1 MRKLSIK
8 CLKCETPLRPETEKC
23 PKCGSRDRHITV
35 ADSAR
40 ALEMIGVK
48 QRAKGY
54 HRFKTYQKQGEK
66 ISKSGKLARET
77 LIIDKETKRK
87 RHLVEEQ
94 DEKGEWVVVHDEDE
108 PL

>member
-1 MRKLSIK
+1 MSIE
-8 CLKCETPLRPETEKC
+8 CLKCGTPLRPEMEKC
-23 PKCGSRDRHITV
+23 PKCGSRDRHITLT
-35 ADSAR
+35 DSVK

-48 QRAKGY
+48 QKAKDY
-54 HRFKTYQKQGEK
+54 RRFKKYLKQGEK

-77 LIIDKETKRK
+77 LTIDKETRRK

-94 DEKGEWVVVHDEDE
+94 NEKGEWVVVHDEDE

>member
-1 MRKLSIK
+1 MSIE
-8 CLKCETPLRPETEKC
+8 CLKCGTPLKPEMEKC

-35 ADSAR
+35 TDSAK
-40 ALEMIGVK
+40 ALEMWGVK

-54 HRFKTYQKQGEK
+54 HRFKKYQKQGEK

-87 RHLVEEQ
+87 KHIVEEQ
-94 DEKGEWVVVHDEDE
+94 NEKGEWVVVHEEDE